1 MIVDGWFHTGDM
13 ATMDGEG
20 MVEIVDRKKD
30 LIISGGEN
38 VSSIEVE
45 GMLYQH
51 PSVLEAACIG
61 VPHEQW
67 GETIAAL
74 VVLKQGMT
82 ASESEL
88 IAFCR
93 ERLAHF
99 KCPRVVS
106 FVDALP
112 RTATG
117 KIQKN
122 LLREKFWQGRE
133 KRVG

>member
-1 MIVDGWFHTGDM
+1 M
-13 ATMDGEG
+13 ATMDAEG

-45 GMLYQH
+45 GMLYKH
-51 PSVLEAACIG
+51 PAVLEAACIAI
-61 VPHEQW
+61 PHEQW

-74 VVLKQGMT
+74 VVLKPGAEAT
-82 ASESEL
+82 EADL
-88 IAFCR
+88 ITFCR
-93 ERLAHF
+93 ANMAHF
-99 KCPRVVS
+99 KCPRAVR
-106 FVDALP
+106 FIEALP

-122 LLREKFWQGRE
+122 LLRDQYWQGRG
-133 KRVG
+133 KRVN